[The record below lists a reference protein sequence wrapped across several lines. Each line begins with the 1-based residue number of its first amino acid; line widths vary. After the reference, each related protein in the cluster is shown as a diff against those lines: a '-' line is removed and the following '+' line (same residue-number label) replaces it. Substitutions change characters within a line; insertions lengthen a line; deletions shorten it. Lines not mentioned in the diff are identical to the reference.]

1 MKYLPHLLISKN
13 MNRILFLAV
22 ALFAFLPTN
31 SQHDKLYA
39 DEIFTSFLDA
49 SQVPSG
55 SSTATGIATATFVL
69 DTAEQNLSY
78 SVQLNGLNLIVDPS
92 NRTGFSDVD
101 KIHLHNT
108 AAGQSGPHVLN
119 VFGLPSEDDSQLAV
133 DFANNSLTGIYD
145 DSDALDSGGNL
156 FDQNSPLT
164 TKLLSN
170 FIDDLRDG
178 QIYLAVHTAGQS
190 GNIAI
195 RGQLTSVP
203 EPTSLALPCGLT
215 MTGLARRRRPI
226 R

>member
-1 MKYLPHLLISKN
+1 MYRKLI
-13 MNRILFLAV
+13 LAV
-22 ALFAFLPTN
+22 ALIVCLPFSG
-31 SQHDKLYA
+31 SQTANVQA

-49 SQVPSG
+49 SQVTG
-55 SSTATGIATATFVL
+55 TSTETGTATATFVL

-78 SVQLNGLNLIVDPS
+78 SLQLNGLNLLVDPAS
-92 NRTGFSDVD
+92 RTGFSDVD
-101 KIHLHNT
+101 KIHLHNA

-119 VFGLPSEDDSQLAV
+119 VFGLPSEDDSQLVV
-133 DFANNSLTGIYD
+133 DFANNSLTWNYD
-145 DSDALDSGGNL
+145 DSDAFDSGGVL
-156 FDQNSPLT
+156 FDQNSPMT

-203 EPTSLALPCGLT
+203 EPNSLAFLCGLT
-215 MTGLARRRRPI
+215 LAGLTGRRRRK
-226 R
+226 